1 MNRSQ
6 IFKNS
11 KLYVIILLI
20 ATGVFF
26 YLRSVNR
33 ELIYCD
39 EIIYGYN
46 LNATE
51 YYEYWSSPETSLD
64 GKIETISDVIDSQMN
79 HYFFG
84 NGRSIVHGLEQMFT
98 GVIGIDI
105 FYIVNTIV
113 FLLLVYFSFKMLT
126 YHKYKYVLMLLFV
139 LIYLYLFPL
148 SYRLWYSINM
158 GLNYLWP
165 MCFSVI
171 LLWYCVM
178 IIDKKHISAVSLVL
192 ISILGFVTGWS
203 HEAFSVP
210 LSGALF
216 FYIVLNLKKF
226 DKRLLCMAIPLWV
239 GTAIMVFAP
248 ANFARFFG
256 DGGGESKI
264 YAVAN
269 AIDNFMHLKLLW
281 IFVVTA
287 IIFRIRNYK
296 FLKACLAENKL
307 IVYALIIGILFG
319 LVANTAPYS
328 FSAIELFSFLLTI
341 KLLMPSIE
349 KLRIKPVYLV
359 LLTVAFCVHQSMIV
373 KGEVIQSKAQ
383 RELIS
388 KYLESTDGVVN
399 YNVPSTPW
407 YIEPY
412 VTRWK
417 HAGVS
422 VLYGGAIEFAYGEG
436 KPMYAL
442 ADADYNAL
450 AEKNFYNVDNKF
462 AGSAPFYYAGGNA
475 FWAKASDVDS
485 AAVYE
490 FEYEPVSFDYDV
502 PLLLRIKFALL
513 SESYPKREVA
523 QAKLMKTRWGDFYYI
538 LYPPVRKPIAI
549 NCVDK

>member
-1 MNRSQ
+1 
-6 IFKNS
+6 
-11 KLYVIILLI
+11 
-20 ATGVFF
+20 
-26 YLRSVNR
+26 
-33 ELIYCD
+33 
-39 EIIYGYN
+39 
-46 LNATE
+46 
-51 YYEYWSSPETSLD
+51 
-64 GKIETISDVIDSQMN
+64 
-79 HYFFG
+79 
-84 NGRSIVHGLEQMFT
+84 
-98 GVIGIDI
+98 
-105 FYIVNTIV
+105 
-113 FLLLVYFSFKMLT
+113 
-126 YHKYKYVLMLLFV
+126 
-139 LIYLYLFPL
+139 
-148 SYRLWYSINM
+148 
-158 GLNYLWP
+158 

-178 IIDKKHISAVSLVL
+178 IIDNKHISAASLVL
-192 ISILGFVTGWS
+192 IPILGFVTGWS

-216 FYIVLNLKKF
+216 FYIVLNLKKL
-226 DKRLLCMAIPLWV
+226 DKRLLYVAIPLWI

-248 ANFARFFG
+248 ANFARFFSGGSG
-256 DGGGESKI
+256 DSKI
-264 YAVAN
+264 YVIAN

-281 IFVVTA
+281 IFVVTT

-328 FSAIELFSFLLTI
+328 FTAIELFSFLLTM
-341 KLLMPSIE
+341 KLLMPTIE
-349 KLRIKPVYLV
+349 RLRIKPVYLV

-373 KGEVIQSKAQ
+373 KGEIIQSKAQ

-417 HAGVS
+417 HDGVS
-422 VLYGGAIEFAYGEG
+422 VLHGGAIEFAYGEG

-442 ADADYNAL
+442 ADADYKAL
-450 AEKNFYNVDNKF
+450 AEKDFYNADNKF

-485 AAVYE
+485 TAVYE
-490 FEYEPVSFDYDV
+490 FEYEPVSFNYDV
-502 PLLLRIKFALL
+502 PLLLRIKFALQ
-513 SESYPKREVA
+513 SGVYPKKEIA
-523 QAKLMKTRWGDFYYI
+523 KIKLMKTRWGDYYYI

-549 NCVDK
+549 NRVG